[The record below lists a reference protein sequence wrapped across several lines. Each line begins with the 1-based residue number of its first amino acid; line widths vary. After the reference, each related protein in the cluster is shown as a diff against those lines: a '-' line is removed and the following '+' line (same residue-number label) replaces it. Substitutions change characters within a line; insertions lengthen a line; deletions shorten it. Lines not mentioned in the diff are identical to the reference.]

1 MAHHP
6 HWAGGGEDEDIADMP
21 LGGTIAVRVPRTM
34 LGPAVPLSAELQCFL
49 SHQPPP
55 PPSSSLPSSAPETL
69 PGHPAEDFKTVFERV
84 SRFTLEEL
92 AALADT
98 LPASLRPSASQL
110 LLSRLSAATAPPAEV
125 PSAAAAEEARLA
137 HTRRTKSVL
146 STKKVGRVHST
157 RLRSNAVR
165 DRTGADVER

>member
-1 MAHHP
+1 
-6 HWAGGGEDEDIADMP
+6 MP

-55 PPSSSLPSSAPETL
+55 PPSSAPGSLPLSAPETL
-69 PGHPAEDFKTVFERV
+69 PGHPAEDFKTVFDRV

-125 PSAAAAEEARLA
+125 PSAAAAEDAPVMDGVGFY
-137 HTRRTKSVL
+137 HKQI
-146 STKKVGRVHST
+146 STCC
-157 RLRSNAVR
+157 R
-165 DRTGADVER
+165 DYIWNRY